1 MFGSIGGFEMLVLAA
16 IGLLVFGPRRLPEI
30 GRTLGK
36 AMVEFRR
43 AAMELRTSIER
54 EVNLDEIK
62 ETSRAIQ
69 DAVPRIGDL
78 VPNLTDLVPTLE
90 QEAAGLTK
98 PLNQMREELTKGL
111 TEEVAPSGPAAP
123 VETAR
128 PDPKGKSDAL
138 GPD

>member
-54 EVNLDEIK
+54 EVNLEDVK
-62 ETSRAIQ
+62 ETTRAIQ
-69 DAVPRIGDL
+69 DAVPRIDDLLPKAGDL
-78 VPNLTDLVPTLE
+78 IPSLGE
-90 QEAAGLTK
+90 EAA
-98 PLNQMREELTKGL
+98 ELTRLAK
-111 TEEVAPSGPAAP
+111 E
-123 VETAR
+123 
-128 PDPKGKSDAL
+128 DPTKEPEPKRESDVV